1 MTTTESEMTSGRE
14 QFVKPEQDNRLDRI
28 FSQLDIAPTVAR
40 LLGVELPLTD
50 GQAID
55 LVEGWG
61 CRNAAI
67 IIVDSLGYDLMA
79 YLLPRMENASSII
92 DNGLLLRARAVSNH
106 TTPAIASILSG
117 LLPEHHGIFDK
128 AGAKTS
134 SILSLPEIASAAGL
148 KSAVIMETNGA
159 EVYEGLIEIVHGI
172 SDRIP
177 PEEFDKEACRM
188 TVQSLGENPRLLVSY
203 FIGIDKSV
211 HLGREWTGIRN
222 AALHI
227 DRCLGEI
234 ARAIDEQT
242 LLIICGDHPIH
253 AGPLM
258 RSSEPYCVAL
268 ILARGSGKKGADGQM
283 INMTIDTISLNAAS
297 E

>member
-1 MTTTESEMTSGRE
+1 MFMTTTESEPTTESERT
-14 QFVKPEQDNRLDRI
+14 

-40 LLGVELPLTD
+40 LLGIQLPLND
-50 GQAID
+50 GRAID

-67 IIVDSLGYDLMA
+67 IIVDSLGYDLLMH
-79 YLLPRMENASSII
+79 LLPCLKNTSRLI
-92 DNGLLLRARAVSNH
+92 DDGILLRAKAVSNH

-117 LLPEHHGIFDK
+117 LVPEHHKIFDK

-148 KSAVIMETNGA
+148 RSAVIMEKNGA
-159 EVYEGLIEIVHGI
+159 EVYEGLIEIIHGI

-177 PEEFDKEACRM
+177 PEEFDREACSM
-188 TVQSLGENPRLLVSY
+188 TLQSLREGPRLLVSY

-211 HLGREWTGIRN
+211 HMGREWSGIRS
-222 AALHI
+222 AVLHI
-227 DRCLGEI
+227 DRCIGDITEE
-234 ARAIDEQT
+234 ADEKT

-253 AGPLM
+253 AGPLK
-258 RSSEPYCVAL
+258 RSSEPYYVAL
-268 ILARGSGKKGADGQM
+268 ILGRGRSKDNKEQ
-283 INMTIDTISLNAAS
+283 NIDSIGLNVAS

>member
-1 MTTTESEMTSGRE
+1 MSTRESELNL
-14 QFVKPEQDNRLDRI
+14 KPDRFINPGQDGKPDRI
-28 FSQLDIAPTVAR
+28 FSQLDIAPTAAR
-40 LLGVELPLTD
+40 LLGVRLPSSD

-55 LVEGWG
+55 LVDGWG

-67 IIVDSLGYDLMA
+67 IIVDSLGYDLLA
-79 YLLPRMENASSII
+79 YMLPRMENAAQLI
-92 DNGLLLRARAVSNH
+92 DDGLFLRARAVSNH

-117 LLPEHHGIFDK
+117 LLPEHHEIFDK

-159 EVYEGLIEIVHGI
+159 EVYEGLIQIIHGI

-177 PEEFDKEACRM
+177 PEEFDREACQL
-188 TVQSLGENPRLLVSY
+188 TVQSLREKPRLLVSY

-211 HLGREWTGIRN
+211 HLGLEWTGIRN

-234 ARAIDEQT
+234 ARAADEKT
-242 LLIICGDHPIH
+242 LLMICGDHPIH
-253 AGPLM
+253 AGPLK
-258 RSSEPYCVAL
+258 RSFEPYCVAL
-268 ILARGSGKKGADGQM
+268 ILARGRGKGGR
-283 INMTIDTISLNAAS
+283 
-297 E
+297 

>member
-1 MTTTESEMTSGRE
+1 MDGSGIENWMFKTTTRSDRMAESEPKGES
-14 QFVKPEQDNRLDRI
+14 DRV

-40 LLGVELPLTD
+40 LLEIEIPHHD

-55 LVEGWG
+55 LVEDWG

-67 IIVDSLGYDLMA
+67 LIVDSLGYDLMA
-79 YLLPRMENASSII
+79 YLLPRMENLSRLIA
-92 DNGLLLRARAVSNH
+92 DGLFLRARAVSNQ

-117 LLPEHHGIFDK
+117 LLPEHHQIFDK

-134 SILSLPEIASAAGL
+134 SILSLPEIANAAGL

-159 EVYEGLIEIVHGI
+159 EVYEGLIEIIHGI

-177 PEEFDKEACRM
+177 PEEFDQEACRM
-188 TVQSLGENPRLLVSY
+188 TVQFLQQRPRLLVSY
-203 FIGIDKSV
+203 FIGIDKNV
-211 HLGREWTGIRN
+211 HLGRGWPGIRS
-222 AALHI
+222 AAILI
-227 DRCLGEI
+227 DRCIGKI
-234 ARAIDEQT
+234 AENADEQT

-253 AGPLM
+253 AGLFKKT
-258 RSSEPYCVAL
+258 SEPYDVAM
-268 ILARGSGKKGADGQM
+268 IMARGRGKVV
-283 INMTIDTISLNAAS
+283 

>member
-1 MTTTESEMTSGRE
+1 MFMTTIKS
-14 QFVKPEQDNRLDRI
+14 DRRY
-28 FSQLDIAPTVAR
+28 SQLDIAPTVAR
-40 LLGVELPLTD
+40 LLGIELPHND

-55 LVEGWG
+55 LVDGWG

-79 YLLPRMENASSII
+79 HLLARMENMSRLI
-92 DNGLLLRARAVSNH
+92 DDGYLIRARAVSNH

-117 LLPEHHGIFDK
+117 LVPEHHGILDK

-159 EVYEGLIEIVHGI
+159 EVYEGLIEIIHGI

-177 PEEFDKEACRM
+177 PEEFDREACQM
-188 TVQSLGENPRLLVSY
+188 TIQSLRESPRLLVSY

-211 HLGREWTGIRN
+211 HLGRDWYGIRS
-222 AALHI
+222 AALYI
-227 DRCLGEI
+227 DRCIGKI
-234 ARAIDEQT
+234 AQEADENT

-253 AGPLM
+253 AGLLK
-258 RSSEPYCVAL
+258 RSTEPYCVAL
-268 ILARGSGKKGADGQM
+268 ILARGIGIGQGS
-283 INMTIDTISLNAAS
+283 TIR
-297 E
+297 

>member
-1 MTTTESEMTSGRE
+1 MSGSIKENRIFMTTTRSDRKSESEPNGES
-14 QFVKPEQDNRLDRI
+14 DRI

-40 LLGVELPLTD
+40 LLGIEIPYND

-55 LVEGWG
+55 MVEGWG
-61 CRNAAI
+61 CRNAVL

-79 YLLPRMENASSII
+79 YLLPRMENLSRLIADGIS
-92 DNGLLLRARAVSNH
+92 LKARAVSNH

-117 LLPEHHGIFDK
+117 LVPEHHQIFDK

-159 EVYEGLIEIVHGI
+159 EVYEGLIEIIHGI

-177 PEEFDKEACRM
+177 PEEFDLEACRM
-188 TVQSLGENPRLLVSY
+188 TVQSLRENPRLLVTY
-203 FIGIDKSV
+203 FIGIDKNV
-211 HLGREWTGIRN
+211 HLGREWPGIRS
-222 AALHI
+222 AALLI
-227 DRCLGEI
+227 DRCLGDISE
-234 ARAIDEQT
+234 AIDEQT

-258 RSSEPYCVAL
+258 RRSEPYCVAL
-268 ILARGSGKKGADGQM
+268 ILARGRGKERAIGQAGKYK
-283 INMTIDTISLNAAS
+283 T
-297 E
+297 